1 MTAII
6 SAISVGAVVGAPGR
20 LLVRGRQHL
29 SIPVTIRIGIVA
41 ALAGTLLARV
51 LGCG

>member
-6 SAISVGAVVGAPGR
+6 SVISVGALGR
-20 LLVRGRQHL
+20 LVVRGRRHL
-29 SIPVTIRIGIVA
+29 SIPVTIRIRIGIVA